1 MFFRARIALVAA
13 VVIVLATALIA
24 AVAGSQMK
32 ESVRSSIDERVSEA
46 QQAFGSLERMRGIEL
61 TSDSAR
67 LARERETAEVFE
79 RAAGDAQ
86 RQAAF
91 AAVEIWNARLTKE
104 SRGTPGGERKADMVA
119 LLGKNGHVLARDLN
133 MTVLYDF
140 DMQAKYPA
148 VKTALGGTAVK
159 DLWLFDGHMY
169 RVALAPVRSKAG
181 EVVGALLVGYVT
193 SGKDATVD
201 GKKLGVH
208 VAYFMD
214 GKIQASSFTSEGSEE
229 KDIAQ
234 AIFGPGKPAESATH
248 GDLSKNFTMRV
259 AGEDYIGAVGPLPGN
274 LTHSE
279 SGFVVLESV
288 TAAQSPVSKIVAL
301 FYVLG
306 VLGFLGIFVAT
317 FATSMRFMR
326 PLDQIETGIAEVIN
340 GNHEYVFESTSGE
353 FEGMA
358 NALNV
363 MVARLT
369 GRPDPSDDDE
379 LGGAANTSGPQPVWS
394 QGEMPVVGNST
405 GPIAVLSPENARI
418 AAEPEDD
425 YFRRT
430 FEEYVAARK
439 QNNEGT
445 EGLTLESFTAKLRAN
460 EEPLR
465 TKYNVPR
472 VRFKVVV
479 KDKTTTLKPIP
490 IPN

>member
-13 VVIVLATALIA
+13 VVIVVATALIA
-24 AVAGSQMK
+24 ALAGSQMK
-32 ESVRSSIDERVSEA
+32 ESVRSAIDERVGEA

-61 TSDSAR
+61 TNDSAR
-67 LARERETAEVFE
+67 LARENETAEVFD
-79 RAAGDAQ
+79 RAVGDPQ

-104 SRGTPGGERKADMVA
+104 GRKADIVA
-119 LLGKNGHVLARDLN
+119 LLGKNGHVIARDLN
-133 MTVLYDF
+133 MGVLYDL
-140 DMQAKYPA
+140 DLQAKYPA
-148 VKTALGGTAVK
+148 VKKALDGTAVK

-169 RVALAPVRSKAG
+169 RVAVAPVRSHAG
-181 EVVGALLVGYVT
+181 EVVGALLVGYVS
-193 SGKDATVD
+193 SGKDAAAD

-208 VAYFMD
+208 VAYFLD
-214 GKIQASSFTSEGSEE
+214 GKIQASSFSSEGSEE

-234 AIFGPGKPAESATH
+234 SIFGPGKPAESAMH
-248 GDLSKNFTMRV
+248 GDLSKNFTMHI
-259 AGEDYIGAVGPLPGN
+259 AGDDYIGAVGPLPGN

-288 TAAQSPVSKIVAL
+288 TAAQSPVGKIVAL
-301 FYVLG
+301 FYALG
-306 VLGFLGIFVAT
+306 ALGFLGIFVAT

-340 GNHEYVFESTSGE
+340 GNHEYVFELDSGE

-379 LGGAANTSGPQPVWS
+379 LGGVGNTSGPQPVWS
-394 QGEMPVVGNST
+394 QGEMPVGTTT

-418 AAEPEDD
+418 AAEPEAD

-430 FEEYVAARK
+430 FDEYVAARK
-439 QNNEGT
+439 ANNEGT
-445 EGLTLESFTAKLRAN
+445 EGLSLESFTEKLRAN
-460 EEPLR
+460 EAPMKA
-465 TKYNVPR
+465 KYNVPR

-490 IPN
+490 IPD